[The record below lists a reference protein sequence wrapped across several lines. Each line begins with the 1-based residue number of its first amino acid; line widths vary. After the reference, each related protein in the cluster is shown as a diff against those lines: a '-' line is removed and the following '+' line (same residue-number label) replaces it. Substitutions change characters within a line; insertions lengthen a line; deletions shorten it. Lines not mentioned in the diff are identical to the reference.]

1 MDTEEHKKKTD
12 IAICFGALNLQQKT
26 NLEERDG
33 NETKQK
39 EIHSTGCPSFLFP
52 TIDLFPSFQGVIH

>member
-33 NETKQK
+33 KETKQK
-39 EIHSTGCPSFLFP
+39 AIYILQDALHFFSQL
-52 TIDLFPSFQGVIH
+52 